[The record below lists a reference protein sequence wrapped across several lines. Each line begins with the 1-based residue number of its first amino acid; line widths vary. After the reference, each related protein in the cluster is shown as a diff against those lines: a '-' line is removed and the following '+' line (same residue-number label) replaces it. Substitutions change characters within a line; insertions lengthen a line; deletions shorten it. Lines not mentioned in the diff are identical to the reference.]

1 MGMNVSLKDFF
12 LGRVRYMTDTPQV
25 EMHLLPE
32 TTLG

>member
-1 MGMNVSLKDFF
+1 MGMNVSLKEF
-12 LGRVRYMTDTPQV
+12 LGTVRGMTDTPQV